1 MDRGRT
7 CADQRR
13 TPVHLSGIRTMT
25 GIFRQGG
32 RLLVGVVL
40 TIVFVS
46 GAVAGAAAG
55 VAVDR
60 NAGPGRVIKT
70 RVDGGLSQLYD
81 RLDLTPEQRELADS
95 VVARR
100 APQTEQLMREMA
112 DRLHAIS
119 DSVDAEFRVHLS
131 PAQRATLDSLKQR
144 QTLILKR
151 KTPAGATI
159 IDTVRQPR
167 Q

>member
-1 MDRGRT
+1 
-7 CADQRR
+7 
-13 TPVHLSGIRTMT
+13 MT
-25 GIFRQGG
+25 GIFRRGG

-40 TIVFVS
+40 AIVFVS

-55 VAVDR
+55 VAFDR
-60 NAGPGRVIKT
+60 NAVPYRVIKT
-70 RVDGGLSQLYD
+70 RLDGGLSQLYD
-81 RLDLTPEQRELADS
+81 RLALTPEQRALADS

-100 APQTEQLMREMA
+100 APQTEQLMRETA
-112 DRLHAIS
+112 DRMRAIS
-119 DSVDAEFRVHLS
+119 DSVDAEFRAHLS

-159 IDTVRQPR
+159 IDTVRPPR
-167 Q
+167 

>member
-1 MDRGRT
+1 
-7 CADQRR
+7 
-13 TPVHLSGIRTMT
+13 MT

-40 TIVFVS
+40 AVVFVS

-55 VAVDR
+55 VVVDR
-60 NAGPGRVIKT
+60 NTMPYRVIKT
-70 RVDGGLSQLYD
+70 RLDGGLSQLYE
-81 RLDLTPEQRELADS
+81 RLNLTSEQRALADS

-100 APQTEQLMREMA
+100 APLTEQLMRETA
-112 DRLHAIS
+112 DRMRAIS
-119 DSVDAEFRVHLS
+119 DSVDAEFRAHLS

-159 IDTVRQPR
+159 IDTVRQPE
-167 Q
+167 

>member
-1 MDRGRT
+1 
-7 CADQRR
+7 
-13 TPVHLSGIRTMT
+13 MT

-40 TIVFVS
+40 AIVFVS

-60 NAGPGRVIKT
+60 NATPYRVIKT
-70 RVDGGLSQLYD
+70 RLDGGLSQLYD
-81 RLDLTPEQRELADS
+81 RLDLTAEQRALADS

-100 APQTEQLMREMA
+100 APLTEQLMREMA
-112 DRLHAIS
+112 DRLYAIA
-119 DSVDAEFRVHLS
+119 DSVDAEFRAHLS
-131 PAQRATLDSLKQR
+131 PAQRATLDSLKQQ

-151 KTPAGATI
+151 KTPMGATI
-159 IDTVRQPR
+159 VDTVRKPH
-167 Q
+167 

>member
-1 MDRGRT
+1 
-7 CADQRR
+7 
-13 TPVHLSGIRTMT
+13 MT